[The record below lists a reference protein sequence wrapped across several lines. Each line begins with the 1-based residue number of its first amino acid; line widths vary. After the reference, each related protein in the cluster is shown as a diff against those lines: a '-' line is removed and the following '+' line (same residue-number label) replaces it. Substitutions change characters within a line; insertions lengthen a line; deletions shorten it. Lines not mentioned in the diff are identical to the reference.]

1 MDVIPAYTALP
12 KAILLVIHSAKHGIR
27 INVEVTNADVPFLLV
42 YDILT
47 YIESMSL
54 FREIVEPPVPL
65 SHRTI
70 ITQTLTIWIN
80 KYTYFLFT
88 IFKISIINFQSITQ
102 ALHSFWKV
110 WCITTK

>member
-1 MDVIPAYTALP
+1 MYVIPAYTALP

-27 INVEVTNADVPFLLV
+27 INVEITNADVPLLLV

-54 FREIVEPPVPL
+54 FRETVEPPVPL

-70 ITQTLTIWIN
+70 FMETLAIWTNI
-80 KYTYFLFT
+80 YTYFLFT
-88 IFKISIINFQSITQ
+88 IY
-102 ALHSFWKV
+102 HYYH
-110 WCITTK
+110 